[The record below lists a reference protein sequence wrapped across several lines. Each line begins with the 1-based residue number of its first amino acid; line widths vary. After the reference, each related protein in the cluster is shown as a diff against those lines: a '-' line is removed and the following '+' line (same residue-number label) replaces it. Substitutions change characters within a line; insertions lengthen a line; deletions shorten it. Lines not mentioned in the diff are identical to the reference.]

1 MCRTDSTVHSGD
13 THHRVVVRP
22 KDRKHNQDHAGS
34 DGEQRAAL
42 RIRKSARCPS
52 IPKQVYGSP
61 GEHIGLS
68 IIRERASR
76 LGGKLQV
83 ESEPG
88 EGTRIV
94 LELNQ
99 PAPASNLT

>member
-1 MCRTDSTVHSGD
+1 MPEYPLWNQLPGD
-13 THHRVVVRP
+13 YTYVTTFDLTGLDENTAATARILIE
-22 KDRKHNQDHAGS
+22 D
-34 DGEQRAAL
+34 DG
-42 RIRKSARCPS
+42 IG
-52 IPKQVYGSP
+52 INKQVYGSP

-68 IIRERASR
+68 IMRERASR

-99 PAPASNLT
+99 PASANNLT